1 MAEAPFTP
9 KAPPADAAAETGLVH
24 VEVEAVRFGGQDV
37 PVGVLRL
44 GRPARA
50 NAYTPAMLRALEAGL
65 RRLEGEARALVV
77 EAEGAGAFCGGADLG
92 LLAAARPED
101 ALDLLSQRVFSA
113 ISTSP
118 LPSVAAVQGPAV
130 AGGCE
135 LALACDLRV
144 AGPAARFALPETA
157 RGLVPAAG
165 GCARLAALVGG
176 AVARELILFGRPL
189 SAERALQLG
198 LIAELVDDPRAV
210 ARALAAAAGARDPLA
225 LRLAKDLL
233 RPTDEAARLQAERH
247 AEALLYA
254 RAAERR

>member
-113 ISTSP
+113 ISNSP

-144 AGPAARFALPETA
+144 AGPAARFAQPETA

-165 GCARLAALVGG
+165 GWPATQLAS
-176 AVARELILFGRPL
+176 
-189 SAERALQLG
+189 SATSAGDCSQGWSWPCTTYSVLLAMS
-198 LIAELVDDPRAV
+198 LRAV
-210 ARALAAAAGARDPLA
+210 NHGS
-225 LRLAKDLL
+225 
-233 RPTDEAARLQAERH
+233 
-247 AEALLYA
+247 
-254 RAAERR
+254 